1 MILWF
6 FISKLFGRKL
16 MARNRIFMI
25 KIIYDGKDLKEIEKE
40 IFQSFDFVYKIF
52 SLEISDI
59 VVHVY
64 DTRAEFNKELKRET
78 ENWFVA
84 CAFSNGDV
92 YILSPIAIE
101 KESNHQKE
109 EFSQILKHE
118 FTHSF
123 VANLAKGNCVPR
135 WLNEGLAS
143 YVAKQHQK
151 KEKLINLEN
160 NFCENL
166 STPEDWNKRVKNKA
180 YSISAFF
187 VRFLIEKYSFEKI
200 NKLIS
205 SVDKEYDY
213 QKFRDIFSSVY
224 GENLEEIEKSFI
236 SANC

>member
-1 MILWF
+1 
-6 FISKLFGRKL
+6 
-16 MARNRIFMI
+16 MI
-25 KIIYDGKDLKEIEKE
+25 KIIYNGEDLKEVEKE
-40 IFQSFDFVYKIF
+40 IFQSFDFVYKFF

-59 VVHVY
+59 TVHVY
-64 DTRAEFNKELKRET
+64 NSRAEFDEELKRET

-92 YILSPIAIE
+92 DILSPISIE

-123 VANLAKGNCVPR
+123 VANLSQGNYVPR
-135 WLNEGLAS
+135 WLNEGLAA
-143 YVAKQHQK
+143 YVAKQHQQ
-151 KEKLINLEN
+151 KEKLIHLEN

-187 VRFLIEKYSFEKI
+187 VRFLIDKYSFEKT
-200 NKLIS
+200 KELIS
-205 SVDKEYDY
+205 SLDKKYDY
-213 QKFRDIFSSVY
+213 QKFKNTFSSIY
-224 GENLEEIEKSFI
+224 GEDLEKIEKLFI